1 MRLSCKRPS
10 SERPAVLKGVDTN
23 VLLRIITADDFQQVE
38 QARNYLRRERKHAP
52 FWIDRIVLC
61 ELVWSLTT
69 SFRFERS
76 RVAAAVLLLLRSR
89 DVVIESRQVVRD
101 ALYLFRTSRAD
112 FADCLIG
119 LSNGLAGCERTAT
132 FDRRAAEL
140 DEFELI

>member
-1 MRLSCKRPS
+1 M
-10 SERPAVLKGVDTN
+10 
-23 VLLRIITADDFQQVE
+23 ITADDAKQIGRVRE
-38 QARNYLRRERKHAP
+38 YLRQEGQHAP
-52 FWIDRIVLC
+52 FWINRIVLC

-69 SFRFERS
+69 SFKFDRPS
-76 RVAAAVLLLLRSR
+76 VAAVIMLLLRS
-89 DVVIESRQVVRD
+89 DEVTIEGHGVVRD

-119 LSNGLAGCERTAT
+119 LSNGLAGCEWTAT